1 MWRTLKTEGN
11 LPVTTVNSLGG
22 APRSFPTPRDEA

>member
-11 LPVTTVNSLGG
+11 PPVTVNSLGG
-22 APRSFPTPRDEA
+22 APRSSPTPRDEA